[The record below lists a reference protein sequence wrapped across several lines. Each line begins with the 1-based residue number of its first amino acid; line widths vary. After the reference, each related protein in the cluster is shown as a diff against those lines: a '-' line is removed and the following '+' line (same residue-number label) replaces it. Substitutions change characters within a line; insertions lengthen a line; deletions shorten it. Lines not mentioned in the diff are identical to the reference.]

1 MVMFTRRRVSE
12 PITPTATP
20 PVFKSN
26 KLPRTTLPRITPLL
40 KSNIAK
46 CETREEIEEL
56 SFHVVSAVHAERI
69 YGKGQRKEYFVSWLG
84 FERSSDTWQKTLP
97 EYWRAMWET
106 EKRRSGENSTCTFD
120 ARPVEPESG
129 LDESGLNEAGL
140 NEAGLDESGLDVSRL
155 DVLARMCMEDESG
168 LDESRLDVLARM
180 CMEDESGLD
189 ESRLDVLARMCLDCP
204 VADYR

>member
-1 MVMFTRRRVSE
+1 MVMTTRNRVSV
-12 PITPTATP
+12 PPTTPTATP
-20 PVFKSN
+20 APAPASIPPPVSKSN
-26 KLPRTTLPRITPLL
+26 KLPRITPLL
-40 KSNIAK
+40 KSNIREAT
-46 CETREEIEEL
+46 TREQIEEL

-69 YGKGQRKEYFVSWLG
+69 CGKKGRKEYFVSWMG
-84 FERSSDTWQKTLP
+84 FERCSDTWQKTLP
-97 EYWRAMWET
+97 EYWKTMWET
-106 EKRRSGENSTCTFD
+106 EKKRSGGNSTCTFD

-140 NEAGLDESGLDVSRL
+140 NEAGL
-155 DVLARMCMEDESG
+155 DESG

-204 VADYR
+204 VVDYR